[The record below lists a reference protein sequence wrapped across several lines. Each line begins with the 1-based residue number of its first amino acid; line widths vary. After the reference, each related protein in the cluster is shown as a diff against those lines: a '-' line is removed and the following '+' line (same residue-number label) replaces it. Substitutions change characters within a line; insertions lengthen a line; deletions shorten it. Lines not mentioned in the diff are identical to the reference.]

1 MTLAGTWRR
10 SRALGRAVVL
20 SGLFVIAGVVL
31 GRVDLVLLAMPFVLG
46 TAWALRRRPRLP
58 PQLEVSAGESFA
70 VEGGEVAGVV
80 SAGNPDAVT
89 YDVVVMRAAA
99 SPWLEVTGAERPHV
113 VAVPPRRAADL
124 FLTGTAR
131 RWGRHPLGPAGA
143 TVFACDGLLF
153 AQPELAEPA
162 LVRVYPAADPFHAD
176 EAMPRAAGLVGAHR
190 SRRPGEG
197 GELAGVRMYAPGD
210 RLRRVDWRVTLRA
223 GELHVASTLSDRDAE
238 VVLLLDVLCD
248 VGRSG
253 GVGDTA
259 SVLDTTVRAAA
270 AIASHY
276 LHRGDRVSLLEYGPL
291 ARRLPPASGRRQLL
305 RVLEWLLEVRAGG
318 RPDEDLPPEWNPH
331 GLTFNA
337 LIVVLTPLVDPRS
350 GPMLARLARSG
361 RYVLAVDTLPA
372 DLPAPRIGA
381 YSDVAHRLWRL
392 EREHTVDALREHG
405 VPVVPWAGA
414 GSLDQVLRDISRLA
428 VGPRVGVRG

>member
-1 MTLAGTWRR
+1 MLT
-10 SRALGRAVVL
+10 
-20 SGLFVIAGVVL
+20 GLFVIAGVVL
-31 GRVDLVLLAMPFVLG
+31 GRVDLVLLAAPFAVG
-46 TAWALRRRPRLP
+46 TAWALRRRPRLA
-58 PQLEVSAGESFA
+58 PQLEVSAGESFS
-70 VEGGEVAGVV
+70 VEGGDVAGVV
-80 SAGNPDAVT
+80 SVGNPDAVT
-89 YDVVVMRAAA
+89 YDVVVLRAAA
-99 SPWLEVTGAERPHV
+99 SPWLGLSGADRPHV

-124 FLTGTAR
+124 ALAGTAR

-143 TVFACDGLLF
+143 TVFACGGLLY
-153 AQPELAEPA
+153 AEPEPA
-162 LVRVYPAADPFHAD
+162 APAQVRVYPAADPFSAD
-176 EAMPRAAGLVGAHR
+176 EAMPRAAGLVGGHR

-210 RLRRVDWRVTLRA
+210 RLRRVDWRVTLRT

-253 GVGDTA
+253 GVRGSA
-259 SVLDTTVRAAA
+259 SALDTTVRAAA
-270 AIASHY
+270 AVAAHY
-276 LHRGDRVSLLEYGPL
+276 LHRGDRVSLLEYGPR

-305 RVLEWLLEVRAGG
+305 RVLEWLLEVRAGSRAG
-318 RPDEDLPPEWNPH
+318 DELPPDGPH
-331 GLTFNA
+331 GLATNA
-337 LIVVLTPLVDPRS
+337 LIVVLTPLVDQRS

-372 DLPAPRIGA
+372 GLAAPEIGPYSEVA
-381 YSDVAHRLWRL
+381 YRLWRL